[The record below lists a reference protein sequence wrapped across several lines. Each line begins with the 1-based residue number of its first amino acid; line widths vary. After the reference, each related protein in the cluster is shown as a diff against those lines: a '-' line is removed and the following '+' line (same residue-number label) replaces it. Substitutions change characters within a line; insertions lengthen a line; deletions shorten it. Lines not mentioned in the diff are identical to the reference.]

1 MFETA
6 KHIFKMKKPSF
17 IIKKLPLIV
26 SILIIA
32 FILNTIY
39 QRKYWEREGSVIN
52 WDIISYYGYLPAT
65 FIYHDY
71 TLKFIGDYKGPHK
84 FTIWSRK
91 IPNGGN
97 VIMTSMG
104 MSMVYAPFFFAG
116 HAAAYFFDY
125 DTGGYS
131 EPYRLALILSSVFY
145 LALGLFFLSK
155 LLLRFFNPYITTWV
169 ILITVMGTNLFY
181 YVTYSSAMPHPY
193 SFALITMFVWYS
205 IKWHENAKLKY
216 SIILGLLLG
225 IIALVRPTDI
235 VIVFFFIFW
244 DIKSFKELV
253 NRVKL
258 FIISYKSLIIIAL
271 FYLLVWAPQLL
282 YWKSITGSWFFYS
295 YGEENRFFFNHPM
308 ILSGL
313 FSYRNGWLVY
323 SPVMIFSIFGM
334 AILIR
339 SFKEMFIPVV
349 FTFLIFIYLIYSW
362 WCWWY
367 GGAFGSRP
375 MIDIYGLLAL
385 PLGAFFSYSLSWR
398 KIWRWTAI
406 SISVLLFAA
415 GIHHTDKVLHF
426 SSHWDSMTKEAF
438 WDSYLKRG
446 PSPTFESKLRTADY
460 DKARKGIYVY
470 KGEDIEE

>member
-1 MFETA
+1 
-6 KHIFKMKKPSF
+6 MKKTSF
-17 IIKKLPLIV
+17 IIQKLPLLV
-26 SILIIA
+26 SIIIIA

-39 QRKYWEREGSVIN
+39 HRKYWESEGSVIK

-71 TLKFIGDYKGPHK
+71 TLKFVDNYKGSHK
-84 FTIWSRK
+84 FTLWSSK
-91 IPNGGN
+91 LPNGGN

-104 MSMVYAPFFFAG
+104 MSMVYAPFFFLG
-116 HAAAYFFDY
+116 HAAAHIFNY

-155 LLLRFFNPYITTWV
+155 ILLKFFNPFISAWV
-169 ILITVMGTNLFY
+169 ILITVIGTNLYY
-181 YVTYSSAMPHPY
+181 YVTYYSAMPHPY
-193 SFALITMFVWYS
+193 SFALITMFLWFS
-205 IKWHENAKLKY
+205 IKWHEEVKIKY
-216 SIILGLLLG
+216 SVILGLLSG
-225 IIALVRPTDI
+225 IIALVRPTNI
-235 VIVFFFIFW
+235 VVVFFFIFW

-253 NRVKL
+253 NRLKF
-258 FIISYKSLIIIAL
+258 FILNYKALIIITL

-295 YGEENRFFFNHPM
+295 YGEENKFFFNHPR
-308 ILSGL
+308 ILNGL

-323 SPVMIFSIFGM
+323 SPVMIFSVLGM
-334 AILIR
+334 IVLIKR
-339 SFKEMFIPVV
+339 FKEMLFPVV
-349 FTFLIFIYLIYSW
+349 FTFLIFIYVIYSW

-385 PLGAFFSYSLSWR
+385 PLGAFFTYTLEWK
-398 KIWRWTAI
+398 KIWRCI
-406 SISVLLFAA
+406 SISVSVSLFVA

-446 PSPTFESKLRTADY
+446 PSPTFVSKLRPPDY
-460 DKARKGIYVY
+460 EKARKGINEYM
-470 KGEDIEE
+470 EEENQE